1 MQKQVIYLQI
11 SKYRRLYNDNVRK
24 SLEKIGIKYSEVST
38 KFGYRLMVN
47 ESDFSAASRAILS
60 IPLR

>member
-1 MQKQVIYLQI
+1 MEKQVIYLQI
-11 SKYRRLYNDNVRK
+11 NKYRRLYNDNVRK
-24 SLEKIGIKYSEVST
+24 SLERIGIKYSEVST
-38 KFGYRLMVN
+38 QFGYRLMVN

>member
-1 MQKQVIYLQI
+1 MEKQVTYLQI

-24 SLEKIGIKYSEVST
+24 ALEKIGIQYSEVST